1 MWSFRAPI
9 DPSMLTS
16 SQAAEIV
23 PSNWSCWL
31 LSMATCTW
39 GQPSIFWIGAA
50 ASLVT
55 AAKNRSASS
64 RHSKQWEQIRRKDK
78 HVFVLGGSQGKR
90 NSGKHFE
97 ICSRVWSWRCWM
109 GNMWS
114 YKTTAFHP
122 KSLELAICLIC
133 EKLSFCLTI
142 DGKTHSH
149 HHFAQENSSTLV
161 HPVGPNCHFLISQLS
176 KLPITACDRTPR
188 IALVACVFA
197 DKIRPHRLG
206 GEGVLIGGQQ
216 QH

>member
-1 MWSFRAPI
+1 MSGHLNVLRCSATAARDVGAQPWCHQPQLLQRSRFPTWSFRAPI

-78 HVFVLGGSQGKR
+78 HVFVLGGSQGKS

-97 ICSRVWSWRCWM
+97 ICSGVWSWRCWM

-114 YKTTAFHP
+114 YKTTAFHR
-122 KSLELAICLIC
+122 KSLELAGF
-133 EKLSFCLTI
+133 LS
-142 DGKTHSH
+142 
-149 HHFAQENSSTLV
+149 A
-161 HPVGPNCHFLISQLS
+161 
-176 KLPITACDRTPR
+176 
-188 IALVACVFA
+188 
-197 DKIRPHRLG
+197 
-206 GEGVLIGGQQ
+206 
-216 QH
+216 